1 MGRAGFYPAMNAN
14 PAPDRPAARIRTFD
28 HATPGNIG
36 AIPPFTR
43 MPIPIIDLFAGP
55 GGLGEGFAALRDE
68 RGRPVFRLG
77 ISIEKESS
85 AHRTL
90 LLRAVYRLLDDTPH
104 ERHYYDYVRG
114 SLSREQFLA
123 VPAVARAFREA
134 ETEARQFELGKTTE
148 AQIDQEIRHALG
160 GSTSWVLI
168 GGPPCQAYSLA
179 GRARRTN
186 DASFSEDVK
195 HFLYR
200 EYLRIIRAHRPAI
213 FVMENVKGLLSSKH
227 SGVSMFSRIIDDL
240 ARPHDG
246 VEYEIRSFVCDDQ
259 GQGLAPV
266 DYLIEAEKYGIPQAR
281 HRVILLGV
289 RKSGNPV
296 PHELLQPMRS
306 IGVRE
311 AIWDLPALRSRL
323 SRGEDSPADWH
334 RAVSKASKLVKGWSG
349 GSVTRISERMR
360 ASAASSASLYGTGQA
375 FLATPPIEA
384 AGNLAAEAAA
394 YRSWVLRPKVGGIL
408 QHEARS
414 HMGADLA
421 RYLFAATFARE
432 YHRSPKLPEFPPLLL
447 PEHRNASGSDGGPIP
462 FPDRFRVQCGHE
474 PSSTVVSHIAKDG
487 HYYIHY
493 DPVQCRSLTVREA
506 ARLQTFP
513 DDYFFE
519 GTRTE
524 QYTQVGNA
532 VPPLLANRIAA
543 IVSKMLVPRSV
554 QGTSSRFR
562 RASAPA

>member
-1 MGRAGFYPAMNAN
+1 MS
-14 PAPDRPAARIRTFD
+14 
-28 HATPGNIG
+28 
-36 AIPPFTR
+36 
-43 MPIPIIDLFAGP
+43 IPIIDLFAGP

-90 LLRAVYRLLDDTPH
+90 LLRAVYRLLDGTPH

-134 ETEARQFELGKTTE
+134 ETEARQFELGKTKE
-148 AQIDQEIRHALG
+148 AQIDQEIRRALG

-227 SGVSMFSRIIDDL
+227 SGTSMFSRIIDDL

-259 GQGLAPV
+259 GLGLAPG

-289 RKSGNPV
+289 RKSGSPV
-296 PHELLQPMRS
+296 SHELLQPMRS

-334 RAVSKASKLVKGWSG
+334 RAVSRASKLVKGWSG

-384 AGNLAAEAAA
+384 AGKLAAEAAA

-432 YHRSPKLPEFPPLLL
+432 YRRSPKLPEFPPLLL
-447 PEHRNASGSDGGPIP
+447 PEHRNASSSDGGPIP

-474 PSSTVVSHIAKDG
+474 PSSTIVSHIAKDG

-543 IVSKMLVPRSV
+543 IVSKMLVPRSA